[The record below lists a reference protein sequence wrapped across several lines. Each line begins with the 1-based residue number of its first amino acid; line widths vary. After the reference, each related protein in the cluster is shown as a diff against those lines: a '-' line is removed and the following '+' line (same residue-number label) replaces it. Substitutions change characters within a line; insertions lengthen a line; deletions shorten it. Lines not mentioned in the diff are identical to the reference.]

1 MDNSHDTFS
10 FSGRIRSG
18 THAVHGIVETLKS
31 QHNAWVHAVATLTVI
46 IAGAVF
52 GVSITEWCLL
62 VLVITTVWVAEGLN
76 TAFEFLCDVASPE
89 FHPLVKKSKDV
100 AAGAVLLSAI
110 GAVTVGLIIFIPYG
124 LALLDL

>member
-1 MDNSHDTFS
+1 MNNSHDTFS

-18 THAVHGIVETLKS
+18 THAVHGIIEMLRS
-31 QHNAWVHAVATLTVI
+31 QHNAWVHAVATLCVI
-46 IAGAVF
+46 VAGGIF
-52 GVSITEWCLL
+52 SISATQWCLL
-62 VLVITTVWVAEGLN
+62 VLVVTIVWVAEGLN

-110 GAVTVGLIIFIPYG
+110 GAVAVGLIIFIPHL
-124 LALLDL
+124 LAYL

>member
-18 THAVHGIVETLKS
+18 THAIYGIIEMLKS
-31 QHNAWVHAVATLTVI
+31 QHNAWVHALATLCVV

-100 AAGAVLLSAI
+100 AAGAVLLSAT
-110 GAVTVGLIIFIPYG
+110 GAVVVGLIIFIPYVMAY
-124 LALLDL
+124 L